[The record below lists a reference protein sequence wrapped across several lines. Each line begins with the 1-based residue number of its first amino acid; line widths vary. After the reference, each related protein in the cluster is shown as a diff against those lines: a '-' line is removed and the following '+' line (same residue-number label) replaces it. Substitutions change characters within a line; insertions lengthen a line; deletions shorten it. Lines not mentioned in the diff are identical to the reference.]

1 MDYKEK
7 ISLDL
12 ASGKL
17 GKKELAIQKDTIKAV
32 ELFCEQHPEFR
43 QAVEQGGS
51 FAECLKHC
59 VSGSGNS
66 ISDLEVYKKAAQF
79 YFPEADVR
87 FNMQIVLP
95 GDTPEYVAEIKQESS
110 AKQGLS
116 VELDSLL
123 DF

>member
-7 ISLDL
+7 ITLDL
-12 ASGKL
+12 ASAKL
-17 GKKELAIQKDTIKAV
+17 GEKELAIQNDTIKAV

-51 FAECLKHC
+51 FADCLKHC
-59 VSGSGNS
+59 VSGSGSS
-66 ISDLEVYKKAAQF
+66 ISDLEVFKRAAQF
-79 YFPEADVR
+79 YFPEADVH
-87 FNMQIVLP
+87 FHMQIILP
-95 GDTPEYVAEIKQESS
+95 GDTPEYVAEIKQENS

>member
-7 ISLDL
+7 ITLDL
-12 ASGKL
+12 ASAKL
-17 GKKELAIQKDTIKAV
+17 GKKELAIQNDTIKAV

-51 FAECLKHC
+51 FADCLKHC
-59 VSGSGNS
+59 VSGSGSS
-66 ISDLEVYKKAAQF
+66 ISDLEVFKRAAQF
-79 YFPEADVR
+79 YFPEADVH
-87 FNMQIVLP
+87 FHMQIILP
-95 GDTPEYVAEIKQESS
+95 GDTPEYVAEIKQENS

>member
-7 ISLDL
+7 ITLDL
-12 ASGKL
+12 ASAKL
-17 GKKELAIQKDTIKAV
+17 GRKELAIQNDTIKAV

-51 FAECLKHC
+51 FADCLKHC
-59 VSGSGNS
+59 VSGSGS
-66 ISDLEVYKKAAQF
+66 AISDIEVFKRAAQF
-79 YFPEADVR
+79 YFPEADVH
-87 FNMQIVLP
+87 FHMQVVLP
-95 GDTPEYVAEIKQESS
+95 GDTQEYVSELRQE
-110 AKQGLS
+110 KPVKRGLS

>member
-7 ISLDL
+7 ITLDL
-12 ASGKL
+12 ASAKL
-17 GKKELAIQKDTIKAV
+17 GKKELAIQNDTIKAV

-51 FAECLKHC
+51 FADCLKHC
-59 VSGSGNS
+59 VSGSGSS
-66 ISDLEVYKKAAQF
+66 ISGLEVFKRAAQF
-79 YFPEADVR
+79 YFPEADVH
-87 FNMQIVLP
+87 FHMQIILP
-95 GDTPEYVAEIKQESS
+95 GDTPEYVAEIKQENS